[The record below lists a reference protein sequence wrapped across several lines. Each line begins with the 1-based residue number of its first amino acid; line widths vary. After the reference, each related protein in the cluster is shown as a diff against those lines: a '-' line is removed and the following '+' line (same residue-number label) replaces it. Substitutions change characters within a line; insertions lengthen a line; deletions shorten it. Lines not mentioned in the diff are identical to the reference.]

1 MENFNSLLHL
11 FMDNLALL
19 KALFLGLIEGLTEF
33 LPISST
39 GHLILFGHLIDFKSD
54 SGRVFEVVIQFGAIL
69 AVCWLYRQ
77 KIIALIRGFFSG
89 EAHARRFAINV
100 FVAFLPAVV
109 IGVLAVDFIKQ
120 VLFSPLVVAFALIIG
135 GLIIFAV
142 EAREYKPKTIE
153 ATNISFKQSILVG
166 FAQCVAMVP
175 GTSRSGATII
185 GGMLLGLSRKAAT
198 EFSFFLAMPTM
209 LGAAT
214 YDLFRNANV
223 LTSDNLVNISVGFMA
238 AFVAAL
244 LVIKALVKFVEKH
257 SLRVFAWYRIVLGIL
272 ILIIFSLYTTN
283 FTEPLSY
290 QDSAFLKL
298 PKFP

>member
-1 MENFNSLLHL
+1 MEIFKSLLHL

-89 EAHARRFAINV
+89 EVHARRFAINV

-272 ILIIFSLYTTN
+272 ILIIF
-283 FTEPLSY
+283 
-290 QDSAFLKL
+290 
-298 PKFP
+298 

>member
-39 GHLILFGHLIDFKSD
+39 GHLILFGHLIDFQSD
-54 SGRVFEVVIQFGAIL
+54 SGRAFEVVIQLGAIL

-77 KIIALIRGFFSG
+77 KIIELVKGFFSG
-89 EAHARRFAINV
+89 DVHARRFAINV

-153 ATNISFKQSILVG
+153 ATDISLKQAILVG
-166 FAQCVAMVP
+166 FAQCVAMIP

-185 GGMLLGLSRKAAT
+185 GGMLSGLSRKAAT

-272 ILIIFSLYTTN
+272 ILIIF
-283 FTEPLSY
+283 
-290 QDSAFLKL
+290 
-298 PKFP
+298 

>member
-142 EAREYKPKTIE
+142 EAREYKPKTIG

-272 ILIIFSLYTTN
+272 ILIIF
-283 FTEPLSY
+283 
-290 QDSAFLKL
+290 
-298 PKFP
+298 

>member
-1 MENFNSLLHL
+1 MEIFNSLLHL

-153 ATNISFKQSILVG
+153 ATDISFKQSILVG

-272 ILIIFSLYTTN
+272 ILIIF
-283 FTEPLSY
+283 
-290 QDSAFLKL
+290 
-298 PKFP
+298 

>member
-1 MENFNSLLHL
+1 MEIFNSLLHL

-39 GHLILFGHLIDFKSD
+39 GHLILFGHLIDFQSD
-54 SGRVFEVVIQFGAIL
+54 SGRAFEVVIQLGAIL

-77 KIIALIRGFFSG
+77 KIIELVKGFFSG
-89 EAHARRFAINV
+89 DVHARRFAINV

-135 GLIIFAV
+135 ALIIFAV

-153 ATNISFKQSILVG
+153 ATDISLKQAILVG
-166 FAQCVAMVP
+166 FAQCVAMIP

-185 GGMLLGLSRKAAT
+185 GGMLSGLSRKAAT

-272 ILIIFSLYTTN
+272 ILIIF
-283 FTEPLSY
+283 
-290 QDSAFLKL
+290 
-298 PKFP
+298 

>member
-89 EAHARRFAINV
+89 EVHARRFAINV

-153 ATNISFKQSILVG
+153 ATDISFKQSILVG
-166 FAQCVAMVP
+166 FAQCVAMIP

-185 GGMLLGLSRKAAT
+185 GGMLSGLSRKAAT

-272 ILIIFSLYTTN
+272 ILIIF
-283 FTEPLSY
+283 
-290 QDSAFLKL
+290 
-298 PKFP
+298 

>member
-166 FAQCVAMVP
+166 FAQCVAMIP

-185 GGMLLGLSRKAAT
+185 GGMLSGLSRKAAT

-272 ILIIFSLYTTN
+272 ILIIF
-283 FTEPLSY
+283 
-290 QDSAFLKL
+290 
-298 PKFP
+298 

>member
-89 EAHARRFAINV
+89 EVHARRFAINV

-153 ATNISFKQSILVG
+153 ATDISFKQSILVG

-272 ILIIFSLYTTN
+272 ILIIF
-283 FTEPLSY
+283 
-290 QDSAFLKL
+290 
-298 PKFP
+298 

>member
-1 MENFNSLLHL
+1 MENLELI
-11 FMDNLALL
+11 

-39 GHLILFGHLIDFKSD
+39 GHLILFGHLIDFKTD
-54 SGRVFEVVIQFGAIL
+54 SGRVFEVVIQLGAIL

-77 KIIALIRGFFSG
+77 KIIELIQGFFSG
-89 EAHARRFAINV
+89 GMHARRFAINV
-100 FVAFLPAVV
+100 FVAFIPAVI

-120 VLFSPLVVAFALIIG
+120 FLFNPIVVAYSLIIG

-142 EAREYKPKTIE
+142 EARKFAPKTIE
-153 ATNISFKQSILVG
+153 ATDITLKQAILVG
-166 FAQCVAMVP
+166 LAQCVAMIP

-185 GGMLLGLSRKAAT
+185 GGMLSGLSRKAAT

-214 YDLFRNANV
+214 YDLIRNANV
-223 LTSDNLVNISVGFMA
+223 LTSDNLLNISVGFVA

-244 LVIKALVKFVEKH
+244 LVVKALVKFVEKH
-257 SLRVFAWYRIVLGIL
+257 SLKVFAWYRIILGLIIL
-272 ILIIFSLYTTN
+272 IVF
-283 FTEPLSY
+283 
-290 QDSAFLKL
+290 
-298 PKFP
+298 

>member
-153 ATNISFKQSILVG
+153 ATDISLKQAIIVG
-166 FAQCVAMVP
+166 FAQCVAMIP

-272 ILIIFSLYTTN
+272 ILIIF
-283 FTEPLSY
+283 
-290 QDSAFLKL
+290 
-298 PKFP
+298 

>member
-153 ATNISFKQSILVG
+153 ATDISLKQAILVG

-272 ILIIFSLYTTN
+272 ILIIF
-283 FTEPLSY
+283 
-290 QDSAFLKL
+290 
-298 PKFP
+298 

>member
-272 ILIIFSLYTTN
+272 ILIIF
-283 FTEPLSY
+283 
-290 QDSAFLKL
+290 
-298 PKFP
+298 

>member
-89 EAHARRFAINV
+89 EVHARRFAINV

-142 EAREYKPKTIE
+142 EASEYKPKTIE
-153 ATNISFKQSILVG
+153 ATDISFKQSILVG

-272 ILIIFSLYTTN
+272 ILIIF
-283 FTEPLSY
+283 
-290 QDSAFLKL
+290 
-298 PKFP
+298 